1 VTPEGRTPP
10 LFIIVTVVLLGFAL
24 LSSVQAAASGFLL
37 GWASAETSVRL
48 WASGIIWVGDATA
61 FLIFASLLASDGS
74 TVLRRI
80 RITAAVADVCA
91 LAVLVWLAS
100 VGRMEPIMLGV
111 GAGMVVVGWSG
122 SIWVCALRSPSLE
135 GAGHGDS

>member
-1 VTPEGRTPP
+1 VTSEGRRTPP

-37 GWASAETSVRL
+37 GWASAETVVRL
-48 WASGIIWVGDATA
+48 WATCIIWVGDATA
-61 FLIFASLLASDGS
+61 FLIFASLLTSDGS

-80 RITAAVADVCA
+80 RVTAAVADVCA

-100 VGRMEPIMLGV
+100 VGRMGPVMLGV

-122 SIWVCALRSPSLE
+122 SLWVRTLRVGPIASQ
-135 GAGHGDS
+135 